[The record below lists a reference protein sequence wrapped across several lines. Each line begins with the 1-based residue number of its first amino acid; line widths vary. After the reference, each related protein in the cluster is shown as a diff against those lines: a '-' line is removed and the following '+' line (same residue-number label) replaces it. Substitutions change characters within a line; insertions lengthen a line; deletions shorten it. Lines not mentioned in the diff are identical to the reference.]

1 MTKEN
6 YAARIEICNNCE
18 VFNTRYKTCGPPT
31 NAINPFAKPTELNG
45 HLFKPCGCPID
56 HLAMYAVKDCPAKKW
71 PILDDR
77 LVIENMLAFILSLKR
92 NNRVTNQ
99 DMKVIGE
106 IRKKYTNL
114 DYPGTSCGPCAKKYV
129 DDVEKQLEEELNKL
143 EQAQAL
149 IELTNLEL
157 TPEPIQKKRRAKRKK
172 I

>member
-129 DDVEKQLEEELNKL
+129 DEVGKQLAEELNKL

-149 IELTNLEL
+149 LTLEQI
-157 TPEPIQKKRRAKRKK
+157 PIQIKKRRAKRKK

>member
-31 NAINPFAKPTELNG
+31 NAINPFAKPTQLNG
-45 HLFKPCGCPID
+45 VTFKPCGCPID

-77 LVIENMLAFILSLKR
+77 LVIENMLAFIESLKR
-92 NNRVTNQ
+92 KNQVTSQ
-99 DMKVIGE
+99 DMKVVGE
-106 IRKKYTNL
+106 LRKKYTKL

-129 DDVEKQLEEELNKL
+129 DDVEQQLISELTKL
-143 EQAQAL
+143 ESAQAL

-172 I
+172 L

>member
-6 YAARIEICNNCE
+6 YAARIEICNKCE

-129 DDVEKQLEEELNKL
+129 DDVEQQLAEELNKL

-149 IELTNLEL
+149 LTLEQI
-157 TPEPIQKKRRAKRKK
+157 PIQIKKRRAKRKK

>member
-1 MTKEN
+1 
-6 YAARIEICNNCE
+6 
-18 VFNTRYKTCGPPT
+18 
-31 NAINPFAKPTELNG
+31 
-45 HLFKPCGCPID
+45 
-56 HLAMYAVKDCPAKKW
+56 MYAVKDCPAKQW

-77 LVIENMLAFILSLKR
+77 LVIENMLAFIKTLKL
-92 NNRVTNQ
+92 NNRVTSQ

-129 DDVEKQLEEELNKL
+129 DDVGKQLEEELTKL

-157 TPEPIQKKRRAKRKK
+157 TPEPIQIKKRKAKRKK

>member
-129 DDVEKQLEEELNKL
+129 DDVEQQLEEELNKL

-149 IELTNLEL
+149 LTLEQI
-157 TPEPIQKKRRAKRKK
+157 PIQIKKRRAKRKK
-172 I
+172 L

>member
-6 YAARIEICNNCE
+6 YAARIEICNKCE

-92 NNRVTNQ
+92 NNIVTSQ

-114 DYPGTSCGPCAKKYV
+114 DYPGTSCGPCANKYV
-129 DDVEKQLEEELNKL
+129 DEVEKQLEEELNKL

-149 IELTNLEL
+149 LTLEQI
-157 TPEPIQKKRRAKRKK
+157 PIQIKKRRAKRKK
-172 I
+172 L

>member
-77 LVIENMLAFILSLKR
+77 LVIENMLAFIESLKR
-92 NNRVTNQ
+92 KNQVTSQ

-106 IRKKYTNL
+106 LRKKYTKLN
-114 DYPGTSCGPCAKKYV
+114 YPGTSCGPCAKKYV
-129 DDVEKQLEEELNKL
+129 DEVEQQLEEELNKL

-149 IELTNLEL
+149 ITLEQI
-157 TPEPIQKKRRAKRKK
+157 PIQIKKRRAKRKK
-172 I
+172 L

>member
-6 YAARIEICNNCE
+6 YAARIQICNNCE

-31 NAINPFAKPTELNG
+31 NAINPFAKPTQLNG

-77 LVIENMLAFILSLKR
+77 LVIENMLAFIESLKR
-92 NNRVTNQ
+92 KNSVTSQ
-99 DMKVIGE
+99 DMKVVGE
-106 IRKKYTNL
+106 LRKKYTKL

-149 IELTNLEL
+149 LTLEQI
-157 TPEPIQKKRRAKRKK
+157 PIQIKKRRAKRKK
-172 I
+172 L

>member
-129 DDVEKQLEEELNKL
+129 DDVEQQLEEELNKL

-149 IELTNLEL
+149 LTLEQI
-157 TPEPIQKKRRAKRKK
+157 PIQIKKRRAKRKK

>member
-77 LVIENMLAFILSLKR
+77 LVIENMLAFIESLKR
-92 NNRVTNQ
+92 KNSVTSQ
-99 DMKVIGE
+99 DMKVVGE
-106 IRKKYTNL
+106 LRKKYTNL

-129 DDVEKQLEEELNKL
+129 DDVEQQLAEELNKL

-149 IELTNLEL
+149 LTLEQI
-157 TPEPIQKKRRAKRKK
+157 PIQIKKRRAKRKK
-172 I
+172 L